1 MARIK
6 IKNVEQWREVLA
18 KKVVPVKLTK
28 VSRRVISHWYEVGLI
43 DSEEKEDHKSRYL
56 SYMEFYWVCIMV
68 ECRKLGYS
76 IKNLKKVKEK
86 LHSMIPS
93 DFMDEEI
100 PMLEEAVLHM
110 IKNRQSLYLEL
121 TNEGEAVIINEKAFH
136 YGSRASFYTSNIIIR
151 LNRLFRDRIKN
162 IHFRTEFINYP
173 KLSENDRVVVASLN
187 EDNTQSITITKKNNE
202 VELIEIEEDII
213 VDKRIIDILNEEDY
227 QTIEIKQHNGK
238 ISKIKRTVK
247 HKPTKKA
254 DD

>member
-1 MARIK
+1 MATKK
-6 IKNVEQWREVLA
+6 IKSIEGWREVLA
-18 KKVVPVKLTK
+18 KRVVPVKHTK
-28 VSRRVISHWYEVGLI
+28 VSRRAISHWYDVGLI
-43 DSEEKEDHKSRYL
+43 DSDEKQDHKSRFLTYL
-56 SYMEFYWVCIMV
+56 EFYWVSIMV

-76 IKNLKKVKEK
+76 INNLKKVKEK
-86 LHSMIPS
+86 LHSPIPS
-93 DFMDEEI
+93 DFMDEQI

-121 TNEGEAVIINEKAFH
+121 TSEGEAAIIDEKAYH
-136 YGSRASFYTSNIIIR
+136 YGSRVSFYTSNITIR
-151 LNRLFRDRIKN
+151 LNSLFKERIKN
-162 IHFRTEFINYP
+162 IHLRTEFINYP
-173 KLSENDRVVVASLN
+173 KLSENDRIVLASLN
-187 EDNTQSITITKKNNE
+187 DDDTQTITVTKKNNE

-247 HKPTKKA
+247 HKPTKKT